1 MLIIPQLR
9 ASMPRIQS
17 IVRILHDSTTRPQ
30 QREKRVVK
38 RIRRDGAIEIQT
50 TTSNSESNPPEN
62 QREHRN
68 AKIVQRQTVCVS
80 LGLSSSRN
88 NADL

>member
-1 MLIIPQLR
+1 
-9 ASMPRIQS
+9 MPRIQS